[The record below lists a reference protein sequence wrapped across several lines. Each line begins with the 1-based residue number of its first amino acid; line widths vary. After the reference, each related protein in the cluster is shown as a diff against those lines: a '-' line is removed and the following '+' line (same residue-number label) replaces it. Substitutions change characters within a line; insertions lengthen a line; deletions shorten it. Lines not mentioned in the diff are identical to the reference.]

1 MKHIQK
7 KGLVI
12 LACITLLAAMLLCGC
27 QQTPEGDSSNGYT
40 ITIKG
45 LELAIGQTLDDVQ
58 GAYGAPVAYDES
70 ASCGGIPGKDYVY
83 QYTGFTVKT
92 TPAEGGKNVICLI
105 ELTDDTYE
113 TAEGLT
119 IGSTADAVKK
129 AMGNTDTATPTSLV
143 YTKADMKLQF
153 ILRDGVVTN
162 IQYLTK

>member
-12 LACITLLAAMLLCGC
+12 LACIALLIATLLCGC
-27 QQTPEGDSSNGYT
+27 QSTPTGDSAKGYT
-40 ITIKG
+40 ITIRG
-45 LELAIGQTLDDVQ
+45 LELSIGQSLDIQ
-58 GAYGAPVAYDES
+58 GAYGVPVAYDES
-70 ASCGGIPGKDYVY
+70 ASCGGIPGNDYVY
-83 QYTGFTVKT
+83 QYSGFTVKT
-92 TPAEGGKNVICLI
+92 TPAEGGKNVICMI

-129 AMGNTDTATPTSLV
+129 AMGNTDASTSTSLV